1 MNHNERMHVA
11 QALCDLVVGKYG
23 GEVILGG
30 LYGST
35 ARGLDIETS
44 DLEMLFIV
52 RDGCKA
58 KGQQLVFRGMP
69 VFYSVTARG
78 ELEKTLVNPS
88 LDGVFNWPFWMG
100 VLSVIKVMHGE
111 QSQVETWID
120 MGRAVPDERFREALE
135 EELPGL
141 ILESYGRILSSRERN
156 NPDDVYCAVLEVLFE
171 MRDALC
177 LLNRSWVTHDY
188 FQGLADSSRFP
199 KLPRSYR
206 ELGPRLW
213 RAQGFDEVIPMVEEL
228 VGDFWRLMDEEGIQL
243 RDYREISDIVV

>member
-1 MNHNERMHVA
+1 MRHQDRMHLA
-11 QALCDLVVGKYG
+11 QALCDRIVGKYDG
-23 GEVILGG
+23 DVIVGG

-44 DLEMLFIV
+44 DLEMLFIA
-52 RDGCKA
+52 RNDCKA
-58 KGQQLVFRGMP
+58 KGQQLVYRGMP
-69 VFYSVTARG
+69 VFYSVTAQG
-78 ELEKTLVNPS
+78 ELEKTLANPS

-100 VLSVIKVMHGE
+100 VLSVVRVMHGE
-111 QSQVETWID
+111 QSQVEAWLEL
-120 MGRAVPDERFREALE
+120 GSSVPDERFRKALE

-141 ILESYGRILSSRERN
+141 ILESYGRILSCRERN

-188 FQGLADSSRFP
+188 IQGLVDSFRFP

-206 ELGPRLW
+206 ELGLKLW
-213 RAQGFDEVIPMVEEL
+213 RARGFDEVIPMAEQL
-228 VGDFWRLMDEEGIQL
+228 VGDFWRLMEEEGIRL
-243 RDYREISDIVV
+243 RGYDDVSDVAV